1 MALQV
6 QSLKVLATRQVV
18 LQRMDYSTY
27 LTGNTKDELDRL
39 NNLEGDYKIYSSKL
53 TIEAFHDGKRLPSD
67 DWETFKQC
75 WGERTPNVFARF
87 IENETDFFIFEH
99 VDGPRAW
106 HGVFEKINWAKG
118 FFKESGALKQSPQT
132 GYWNYF
138 DDFLEDGKLVSVIK
152 RYDMN
157 DGKMENVFD
166 YRNSLTPDKQ
176 GNVIWEFIWSAP
188 KQDMRITKV
197 IWATKCG
204 NLFSKC

>member
-118 FFKESGALKQSPQT
+118 FLKESSALKQSP
-132 GYWNYF
+132 
-138 DDFLEDGKLVSVIK
+138 
-152 RYDMN
+152 
-157 DGKMENVFD
+157 
-166 YRNSLTPDKQ
+166 
-176 GNVIWEFIWSAP
+176 
-188 KQDMRITKV
+188 
-197 IWATKCG
+197 
-204 NLFSKC
+204 